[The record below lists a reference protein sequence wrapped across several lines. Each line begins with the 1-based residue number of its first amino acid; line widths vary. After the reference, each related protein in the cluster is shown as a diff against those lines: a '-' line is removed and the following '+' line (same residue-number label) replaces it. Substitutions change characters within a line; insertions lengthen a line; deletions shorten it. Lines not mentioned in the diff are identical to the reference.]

1 MTWVRV
7 DDEMPQHAVLS
18 GPNLFI
24 NNLNKTDNGTYRCEA
39 SNVVGKAHSDYTLY
53 VYGTC
58 GATLLPGPLTCRRCW
73 QFTPTAVG
81 RLNLREPPE
90 AWPEV
95 GLGPAQPEEGSEF
108 PWLPVIAGLPHET
121 TAWSCRVGRLIPRH
135 RLRDGVRSNDRDRQ
149 PHQLMAFSARKGIP
163 TGIFL

>member
-1 MTWVRV
+1 MVTWVRV

-39 SNVVGKAHSDYTLY
+39 SNIVGKAHSDYMLY

-58 GATLLPGPLTCRRCW
+58 KDKTLPLPDSFTCSRCL
-73 QFTPTAVG
+73 QIT
-81 RLNLREPPE
+81 LRAFGQVENRKPVCFLQKLKE

-95 GLGPAQPEEGSEF
+95 DPSVSTWEGSDF
-108 PWLPVIAGLPHET
+108 SSLPLIAGL
-121 TAWSCRVGRLIPRH
+121 SC
-135 RLRDGVRSNDRDRQ
+135 
-149 PHQLMAFSARKGIP
+149 
-163 TGIFL
+163 